1 MGLGIILIIAAL
13 IGIIYGIVKKSRT
26 FVIASAITLIVIAT
40 IGLYFLKNPY

>member
-26 FVIASAITLIVIAT
+26 LVIASALTLIVIAA
-40 IGLYFLKNPY
+40 IGLYFFKNPY